1 MKIKVNPYFFVHL
14 DSRYDERQRVIES
27 LRVKLIEME
36 TRDWPE
42 GSCIDVHNVACAS
55 FYHYKT
61 NDFWGIIETIDSYYQ
76 QFSFA
81 RKDDVGFY
89 DIEDEIWLNLSD
101 AEKKEIRIKKV
112 TAFLTFLENPNKLQI
127 LDFVEIVNKV

>member
-1 MKIKVNPYFFVHL
+1 M
-14 DSRYDERQRVIES
+14 ES

-36 TRDWPE
+36 TRDWPKA
-42 GSCIDVHNVACAS
+42 SCADVHYAVCEY
-55 FYHYKT
+55 FYHHGV
-61 NDFWGIIETIDSYYQ
+61 NDLWEVVETIDSYYQ
-76 QFSFA
+76 QFSLA
-81 RKDDVGFY
+81 RKDAVGFY

-101 AEKKEIRIKKV
+101 EEKKEIRIKKV